1 MHEELPAPCCI
12 ICHIWSWMKLCLMMQ
27 QKCIVVWFQLSF
39 LCRSWPP
46 GLEKI
51 CTGVEEKQERQG
63 TPKYSLPPSLSLFL
77 FPLFIASY
85 DVFRGRNTVSSSCP
99 SLQVDSRVQISWNDP
114 WKRST
119 PYCKSS
125 PRCIHKPLPPPPQ
138 AYSTVGTP
146 DYIAPEV
153 FLQTGYTHLCDYWSL
168 GVIMYEMLMGESLQV
183 SLVSN
188 QFDQFC
194 ILVLMWIL
202 FVLAMIESSC
212 QSSLPGFKPVLYTGF
227 SERVMDISC
236 SSFLLIL
243 QVSLRFARKD
253 HKVCSKKFLRCTI
266 FVLNIC

>member
-1 MHEELPAPCCI
+1 MFFEEGIRFLLLVLLY
-12 ICHIWSWMKLCLMMQ
+12 KLIPVC
-27 QKCIVVWFQLSF
+27 
-39 LCRSWPP
+39 
-46 GLEKI
+46 KI
-51 CTGVEEKQERQG
+51 
-63 TPKYSLPPSLSLFL
+63 
-77 FPLFIASY
+77 
-85 DVFRGRNTVSSSCP
+85 
-99 SLQVDSRVQISWNDP
+99 SRNDP

-119 PYCKSS
+119 PYCKGF

-227 SERVMDISC
+227 SERGHGYFFFFFF
-236 SSFLLIL
+236 SSSNFCRFPSVLLGKTT
-243 QVSLRFARKD
+243 RFVPKY
-253 HKVCSKKFLRCTI
+253 F
-266 FVLNIC
+266 